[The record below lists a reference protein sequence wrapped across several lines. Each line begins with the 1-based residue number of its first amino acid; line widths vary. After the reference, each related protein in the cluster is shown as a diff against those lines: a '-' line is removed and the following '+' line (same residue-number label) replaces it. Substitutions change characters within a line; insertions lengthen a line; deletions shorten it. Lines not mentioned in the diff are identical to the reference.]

1 MNKTIKHK
9 STIVQAQKNRN
20 GPTKSNTLNH
30 QSLLKKIQITFQK
43 VVIVAIR
50 IKVRFKISLI
60 FIIIIVTSISLT
72 IIFFELWLSLLL
84 FIKTNFSLLP

>member
-43 VVIVAIR
+43 VEIVAIR

-60 FIIIIVTSISLT
+60 LRSYSLPY
-72 IIFFELWLSLLL
+72 SLYN
-84 FIKTNFSLLP
+84 TNLQ

>member
-60 FIIIIVTSISLT
+60 LRSYSLPY
-72 IIFFELWLSLLL
+72 SLYT
-84 FIKTNFSLLP
+84 TNLQ